1 MQVKQKEQMKTKR
14 ELQNIQIIRKQDNVL
29 KKILQK
35 LVRKKISIQEP
46 KSLTI
51 ITAQMETIK
60 KLRYVFKNQDNMKT
74 VIIYK

>member
-1 MQVKQKEQMKTKR
+1 MQVKQKEQMKTKK
-14 ELQNIQIIRKQDNVL
+14 EQLNIQIIRKQDNVL

-46 KSLTI
+46 KTLTI

-60 KLRYVFKNQDNMKT
+60 MLRYVFKNQDNMKT

>member
-46 KSLTI
+46 KTLTI

-60 KLRYVFKNQDNMKT
+60 MLRYVFKNQDNMKT